1 MRTSWPPEWD
11 VGDTGA
17 SYPRGR
23 PVRSRPTV
31 LMRTP
36 GTGTGGDMSASADPF
51 LPVMTSL
58 EGATALDPVVRLLN
72 PVADAL
78 VADPARRD
86 ALQGRWLGHALHP
99 LLTDL
104 PIGFWTSASVLDLL
118 GGRSARPAATL
129 LTALGVASAV
139 PTALTGMAEYAPIEQ
154 RDKRV
159 AIVHATANSAALL
172 CYTASLAARIRGR
185 HVRGVALALAGST
198 VATVGGYL
206 GGHLTEA
213 RKVGSHD
220 PAFDPPD
227 LH

>member
-1 MRTSWPPEWD
+1 
-11 VGDTGA
+11 
-17 SYPRGR
+17 
-23 PVRSRPTV
+23 
-31 LMRTP
+31 
-36 GTGTGGDMSASADPF
+36 
-51 LPVMTSL
+51 MTSL
-58 EGATALDPVVRLLN
+58 ENATALDPAVRLLD

-78 VADPARRD
+78 VADAGRRD

-118 GGRSARPAATL
+118 GGTTSRRAATL
-129 LTALGVASAV
+129 LTALGVLSAV
-139 PTALTGMAEYAPIEQ
+139 PTALTGLAEYAPIEQ

-159 AIVHATANSAALL
+159 AVVHASANSAALL
-172 CYTASLAARIRGR
+172 CYTASLSARLRRR
-185 HVRGVALALAGST
+185 HLRGVLLALAGST

-220 PAFDPPD
+220 PAFGVDHGPTGATPAS
-227 LH
+227 